1 MKTHR
6 SSWYATMQTGGSVGG
21 VHRAP
26 SKRTVRARAT
36 RGILVLALMLG
47 GLGAAVLAL
56 PGHGSAGQVH
66 AIVHQPAHRA
76 VFSAYYRPWM
86 L

>member
-6 SSWYATMQTGGSVGG
+6 SSLHAIMRTGGSVGG
-21 VHRAP
+21 IHRAP
-26 SKRTVRARAT
+26 SKRTVRARAA

-66 AIVHQPAHRA
+66 VSVHQPADSHTLSMA
-76 VFSAYYRPWM
+76 FRPWM

>member
-1 MKTHR
+1 MKTHG
-6 SSWYATMQTGGSVGG
+6 SSWHAKTQTGGSVGG

-26 SKRTVRARAT
+26 SRGAGFARAT

-47 GLGAAVLAL
+47 SLAITAVAL
-56 PGHGSAGQVH
+56 LGHGSAGQVH
-66 AIVHQPAHRA
+66 AGVHHPAHRA